1 MIISKRTRVKDLIP
15 LVRPERMKEF
25 IESFPTYPLE
35 KPILS
40 MTVGEFSEIMLD
52 ENSYITKMLNPK
64 ERAYIAFGR
73 LHQYSIEMKGLADY
87 LKTMQLKL
95 TQEEQAASRNVD
107 LPSFVERMLLDTVSF
122 FHLNSMAE
130 AEKIPLADYL
140 VVLKDSVATARYSR
154 NYNKILEQKSK
165 AHRKK

>member
-1 MIISKRTRVKDLIP
+1 MVITKKTRVKDLVP
-15 LVRPERMKEF
+15 LVQPNRMEEF
-25 IESFPTYPLE
+25 IQSFPPQPLE

-40 MTVGEFSEIMLD
+40 MTVGEFSDIMLD
-52 ENSYITKMLNPK
+52 EEGFIKDILKPNA
-64 ERAYIAFGR
+64 RAYLAFGR
-73 LHQYSIEMKGLADY
+73 LKQYGIEMRALADFF
-87 LKTMQLKL
+87 KTMQLKL
-95 TQEEQAASRNVD
+95 SPEEQAASRNVD

-122 FHLNSMAE
+122 FHLHSMSE

-140 VVLKDSVATARYSR
+140 VVLKDSVATAKYSR